1 MQNATKGTSTSMRA
15 SASGFALWGGW
26 GLILAGMLWMMT
38 YLAGV
43 MAGKLIDPNYFDGS
57 ATMWLGMIA
66 NEAAQICLG
75 TGLLLLSVRLWRRA
89 KVLASGAIGLE
100 TMALITHL
108 INITQLSSL
117 FGGGMLPRVMAGMT
131 TITLFVGMTLLAIA
145 ILRTRALPGFPAV
158 MLLLIGVLTV
168 PLIILGFLLGR
179 FVPAYLFSD
188 LPLALA
194 AALLIWTGIGVLRR
208 GRERAFLNI

>member
-1 MQNATKGTSTSMRA
+1 
-15 SASGFALWGGW
+15 
-26 GLILAGMLWMMT
+26 
-38 YLAGV
+38 
-43 MAGKLIDPNYFDGS
+43 
-57 ATMWLGMIA
+57 
-66 NEAAQICLG
+66 
-75 TGLLLLSVRLWRRA
+75 VRLWRRA

-194 AALLIWTGIGVLRR
+194 AALLMWTGIGVLRR